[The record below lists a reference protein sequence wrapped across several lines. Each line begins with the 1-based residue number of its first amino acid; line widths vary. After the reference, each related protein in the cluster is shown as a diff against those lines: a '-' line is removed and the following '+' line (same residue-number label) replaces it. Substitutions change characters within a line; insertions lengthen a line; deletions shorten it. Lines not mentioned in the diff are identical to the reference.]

1 MEPTHSLHPRAR
13 QNDILVEQVGDETI
27 VYDGERHEA
36 HSLNR
41 SASIVWQHSDGEHS
55 VPQLAEVLGTEM
67 GIEPDD
73 SLVEYALDR
82 LANAHLLEGAAIK
95 SVSRRDAVRRL
106 TLAGAAAVA
115 LPVVLSMVAPTEAMA
130 ASGNQNGQG
139 QNNNNQGGGGQNQ
152 Q

>member
-1 MEPTHSLHPRAR
+1 MEPTQSMHPRAR

-27 VYDGERHEA
+27 VYDGGRHEA

-41 SASIVWQHSDGEHS
+41 SASLVWQHSDGEHS
-55 VPQLAEVLGTEM
+55 VPQLAELLGAEL

-73 SLVEYALDR
+73 ALVDYALDR
-82 LANAHLLEGAAIK
+82 LANAHLLENEPTV
-95 SVSRRDAVRRL
+95 SLSRRDAVRRL

-130 ASGNQNGQG
+130 ASGSNQNDQG
-139 QNNNNQGGGGQNQ
+139 QNNNKQGQNQ

>member
-82 LANAHLLEGAAIK
+82 LANAHLLEGAAIE

>member
-1 MEPTHSLHPRAR
+1 MEPTHSMHARAR
-13 QNDILVEQVGDETI
+13 QNDILVERVGDETI

-55 VPQLAEVLGTEM
+55 VPQLAELLGSEL
-67 GIEPDD
+67 GVEPDD

-82 LANAHLLEGAAIK
+82 LANAHLLE
-95 SVSRRDAVRRL
+95 SEPTESLSRRDAVRRL

-130 ASGNQNGQG
+130 ASGSQNSQG
-139 QNNNNQGGGGQNQ
+139 QNNNNQQ
-152 Q
+152 

>member
-1 MEPTHSLHPRAR
+1 MEPTHSIHPRAR

-41 SASIVWQHSDGEHS
+41 SASLVWQHSDGDHS
-55 VPQLAEVLGTEM
+55 VPQLAELLGSEL

-82 LANAHLLEGAAIK
+82 LANAHLLEGGATE
-95 SVSRRDAVRRL
+95 SLSRRDAVRRL
-106 TLAGAAAVA
+106 TFAGAAAVA

-130 ASGNQNGQG
+130 ASGSNQNDQG
-139 QNNNNQGGGGQNQ
+139 QNNDKQGQNQ

>member
-13 QNDILVEQVGDETI
+13 QSDILVEQVGEETI
-27 VYDGERHEA
+27 LYNGERHEA

-41 SASIVWQHSDGEHS
+41 SASLVWQHSDGEHS
-55 VPQLAEVLGTEM
+55 VPQLAELLGTEL

-82 LANAHLLEGAAIK
+82 LANAHLLESEPTE

-106 TLAGAAAVA
+106 TLAGAAVVG
-115 LPVVLSMVAPTEAMA
+115 LPIVLSMVAPTEAMA
-130 ASGNQNGQG
+130 ASGTQNGQG
-139 QNNNNQGGGGQNQ
+139 QNGGGGQNGQ
-152 Q
+152 